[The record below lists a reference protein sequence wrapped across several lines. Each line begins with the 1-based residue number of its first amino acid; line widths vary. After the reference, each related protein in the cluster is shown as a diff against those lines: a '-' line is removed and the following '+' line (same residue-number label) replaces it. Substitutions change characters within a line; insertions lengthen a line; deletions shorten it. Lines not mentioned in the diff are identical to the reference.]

1 MRYVKYNRSF
11 GEEELLRDTLCR
23 FVFIVSFSFVNYR
36 LIQRVEFAPLDVIVL
51 VDEFDA
57 ARDDSDCLLLL
68 LARNCQQVAQLL
80 SSQQLRVLSIVLEL
94 SGICFAFLR
103 LLDAADVEF
112 SWLDVLYKKNKK
124 NKS

>member
-1 MRYVKYNRSF
+1 MRYIKYNRSF
-11 GEEELLRDTLCR
+11 GEEELLRDTLR
-23 FVFIVSFSFVNYR
+23 HLVFIVSFSFVNYR

-94 SGICFAFLR
+94 SGI
-103 LLDAADVEF
+103 
-112 SWLDVLYKKNKK
+112 
-124 NKS
+124 

>member
-1 MRYVKYNRSF
+1 M
-11 GEEELLRDTLCR
+11 
-23 FVFIVSFSFVNYR
+23 
-36 LIQRVEFAPLDVIVL
+36 IQRVEFAPLDVIVL

-94 SGICFAFLR
+94 SS
-103 LLDAADVEF
+103 V
-112 SWLDVLYKKNKK
+112 
-124 NKS
+124 